1 MNSRR
6 DFLRYGLTGL
16 FGLGV
21 TGRLLALVKDDP
33 YRPFKMGI
41 QSYSLRGFSFDEAI
55 EKARILG
62 LTRMQAYP
70 GHFPTDAP
78 ASKQT
83 ETLAR
88 LKSAKI
94 ELQAWGVQGFDGDEA
109 AARRVFEFAK
119 KNGIRVITAD
129 PSKEAL
135 PILDRL
141 VAELGIAV
149 AIHNHGPGSRYDKLA
164 SVVEAVDGRHPLLGA
179 CIDTGHVLRSG
190 ENPIDWAKRLG
201 KRVHDVHLKDVKDAK
216 TWKILGEGDLD
227 VERFLGQ
234 LVKIGFTGVVALE
247 YEENAQDPMPDIEK
261 CLAKART
268 AIGEVRKGRLP
279 S

>member
-6 DFLRYGLTGL
+6 EFLRYGLTGL
-16 FGLGV
+16 FGLGLTSRV
-21 TGRLLALVKDDP
+21 LALAQDDP

-41 QSYSLRGFSFDEAI
+41 QSYSLRGLSFDEAVD
-55 EKARILG
+55 RTRSLG
-62 LTRMQAYP
+62 LHLIQAYP
-70 GHFPTDAP
+70 AHFPIDAP

-88 LKSAKI
+88 LKAAKI

-129 PSKEAL
+129 PRKEAL

-141 VAELGIAV
+141 VAEFGIAI

-164 SVVEAVDGRHPLLGA
+164 SVVEAVQGKHKLLGA
-179 CIDTGHVLRSG
+179 CIDTGHALRSG
-190 ENPIDWAKRLG
+190 ENPVDWAKHLG
-201 KRVHDVHLKDVKDAK
+201 KRVHDVHLKDVKEGK

-234 LVKIGFTGVVALE
+234 LVKVGFTGVVALE

-261 CLAKART
+261 CLAN
-268 AIGEVRKGRLP
+268 VRAAVTSIRKD